1 MDIYYEKENA
11 RIRLQGI
18 VKSCFEKAPKGV
30 HFSEYGEVRILVISY
45 GKDVLDDTT
54 ITSIARPK
62 IMKLTKPALMDDGSP
77 GLEEVVLRLQGIICN
92 QSLPPVTKQ
101 TRIENRQ
108 RRYIRQTVELTSLG
122 SPYFTDTLHKIHDIN
137 EQFSRNLPP
146 NAMETWNSQQF
157 EGHPSLIASNRYFTN
172 RHDQSHHPHV
182 PLGANV
188 DPDGVL
194 QQAMGDEFVHL
205 HENQVEYFE
214 AVKIGGVINK
224 HKKINPIKFRIGD
237 IVEAQISFVTYQLRG
252 NKYKLIVVL
261 RAITLLDSQN
271 VMDAIIAR
279 SRQQVLDSATSVL
292 VVKRKV
298 GYSDDDMDEE
308 GQSSAKVQRMI
319 NSSQDKGRNMQ
330 IDN

>member
-1 MDIYYEKENA
+1 
-11 RIRLQGI
+11 
-18 VKSCFEKAPKGV
+18 
-30 HFSEYGEVRILVISY
+30 
-45 GKDVLDDTT
+45 
-54 ITSIARPK
+54 
-62 IMKLTKPALMDDGSP
+62 
-77 GLEEVVLRLQGIICN
+77 EEVVLCLQGIICN

-108 RRYIRQTVELTSLG
+108 RRYIRQTVELTLLG
-122 SPYFTDTLHKIHDIN
+122 SPYFSDTLHKIHDIN

-205 HENQVEYFE
+205 HEKQVEYFE

-237 IVEAQISFVTYQLRG
+237 IVEAQISLVTYHQLRG

-261 RAITLLDSQN
+261 RAITLLD
-271 VMDAIIAR
+271 
-279 SRQQVLDSATSVL
+279 
-292 VVKRKV
+292 
-298 GYSDDDMDEE
+298 
-308 GQSSAKVQRMI
+308 
-319 NSSQDKGRNMQ
+319 
-330 IDN
+330 